1 MSKIG
6 SGWLSGVLRHAGSI
20 FEDGATIPVLRRLVS
35 EHGRTYAPRYALAFL
50 FMGVVAAC
58 TALSAWMMKDVVN
71 KIFVDQD
78 RAALFW
84 IPMLIA
90 ALFIAKGVAA
100 YLQEVSLSRIG
111 NRIVAQIQKRMYEH
125 MLKMGVGF
133 YQKYPSS
140 DLITRMTHNAQAA
153 RSMLNLVAVGLGRDL
168 LTLIGLIAVMV
179 SQDPVLAAIC
189 LIGGPFAAA
198 VLRSLSQRV
207 QKAAKRQFTGMSAI
221 VGTMRESA
229 QGIRVVKSF
238 QLEPLL
244 QRRMDGGVEGVER
257 LSNKI
262 VAVSALVNPLIETLG
277 GVAVAAAVVY
287 AGWRNLSFGDTPG
300 QFFAFITALLM
311 AADPA
316 RRLSKLQLQ
325 LATAAIGV
333 RMMYDLLDT
342 PAAEVDETRRPD
354 LIAAQG
360 EVRFEGVT
368 FSYDPDTPVLR
379 DLDLTAPAGKATA
392 LVGLSG
398 AGKTTVFNLLQRFW
412 VPAKGVIRIDGQPI
426 SEVSLASLRQQI
438 ALVSQDVFLFEGSIR
453 ENIVAGRENA
463 TEEEVIAAARAA
475 QADEFIASLPQG
487 YDTQVGELGS
497 QISGGQRQRISLAR
511 AFLKNAPIIL
521 LDEPTSA
528 LDSETEQSIQAA
540 LQKLTRGRTTIV
552 IAHRL
557 ATVAN
562 ADVIHVM
569 DKGRVIES
577 GRHRELIER
586 GGLYARLY
594 KIQFANAVSD
604 SEDKSVAATV

>member
-1 MSKIG
+1 MIVKDANT
-6 SGWLSGVLRHAGSI
+6 LR
-20 FEDGATIPVLRRLVS
+20 VLRRLVG
-35 EHGRTYAPRYALAFL
+35 EHGREYAPRYAIAFM
-50 FMGVVAAC
+50 FMGVVAGC
-58 TALSAWMMKDVVN
+58 TSLSAWMMKDVVN

-78 RAALFW
+78 QAALIW
-84 IPMLIA
+84 IPLAISG
-90 ALFIAKGVAA
+90 LFVIKGIAA
-100 YLQEVSLSRIG
+100 YLQEISLSRIG
-111 NRIVAQIQKRMYEH
+111 NRIVAQIQKRMYDH

-133 YQKYPSS
+133 YQQYPSS
-140 DLITRMTHNAQAA
+140 DLITRITQNAQAA
-153 RSMLNLVAVGLGRDL
+153 RGMLNLIAVGMGRDL
-168 LTLIGLIAVMV
+168 LTLVGLIAVMI
-179 SQDPVLAAIC
+179 SQDPILSAIC
-189 LIGGPFAAA
+189 LIGGPFAAV
-198 VLRSLSQRV
+198 VLKKLSQRV
-207 QKAAKRQFTGMSAI
+207 QKAADRQYTGMSTI

-229 QGIRVVKSF
+229 QGIRIVKSF
-238 QLEPLL
+238 QLERML
-244 QRRMDGGVEGVER
+244 QRRMNDGIDGVEW
-257 LSNKI
+257 LANKI

-277 GVAVAAAVVY
+277 GLAVAMAVVY
-287 AGWRNLSFGDTPG
+287 AGWRNVSFGDTPG

-333 RMMYDLLDT
+333 KMMYDLLDQ
-342 PAAEVDETRRPD
+342 AATEVEVDQRPD
-354 LIAAQG
+354 LIASEG
-360 EVRFEGVT
+360 EIRFEGVT
-368 FSYDPDTPVLR
+368 FSYDPDTPVLSE
-379 DLDLTAPAGKATA
+379 LDLIAPAGKTTA

-412 VPAKGVIRIDGQPI
+412 EPARGVIRIDGQPI
-426 SEVSLASLRQQI
+426 SEYSISSLRRQI
-438 ALVSQDVFLFEGSIR
+438 ALVSQDVFLFEGTIR
-453 ENIVAGRENA
+453 ENIVAGRKDA
-463 TEEEVIAAARAA
+463 SEEEIVAAAKAA
-475 QADEFIASLPQG
+475 QADEFIRSLPNG

-528 LDSETEQSIQAA
+528 LDSETEQAIQSA

-562 ADVIHVM
+562 ADLIHVM
-569 DKGRVIES
+569 DKGQVVES

-594 KIQFANAVSD
+594 QIQFANAIPNPKERD
-604 SEDKSVAATV
+604 IAAASA

>member
-1 MSKIG
+1 
-6 SGWLSGVLRHAGSI
+6 
-20 FEDGATIPVLRRLVS
+20 
-35 EHGRTYAPRYALAFL
+35 
-50 FMGVVAAC
+50 
-58 TALSAWMMKDVVN
+58 MMKDVVN

-78 RAALFW
+78 RVALFW
-84 IPMLIA
+84 IPMTIS
-90 ALFIAKGVAA
+90 ALFVIKGIAA

-111 NRIVAQIQKRMYEH
+111 NRIVADIQKRMYDH

-133 YQKYPSS
+133 YQQYPSS
-140 DLITRMTHNAQAA
+140 DLITRITQNAQAA
-153 RSMLNLVAVGLGRDL
+153 RGMLNLIAVGMGRDL
-168 LTLIGLIAVMV
+168 LTLVGLIAVMI
-179 SQDPVLAAIC
+179 SQDPILSAIC
-189 LIGGPFAAA
+189 LIGGPFAAV
-198 VLRSLSQRV
+198 VLKRLSQRV
-207 QKAAKRQFTGMSAI
+207 QKAADRQYTGMSTI

-229 QGIRVVKSF
+229 QGIRIVKSF
-238 QLEPLL
+238 QLERML
-244 QRRMDGGVEGVER
+244 QRRMNDGIDGVEW
-257 LSNKI
+257 LANKI

-277 GVAVAAAVVY
+277 GLAVAMAVVY
-287 AGWRNLSFGDTPG
+287 AGWRNVSFGDTPG

-333 RMMYDLLDT
+333 KMMYDLLDQ
-342 PAAEVDETRRPD
+342 PATEVEVDQRPD
-354 LIAAQG
+354 LIASEG
-360 EVRFEGVT
+360 EIRFEGVT
-368 FSYDPDTPVLR
+368 FSYDPDTPVLSE
-379 DLDLTAPAGKATA
+379 LDLIAPAGKTTA

-412 VPAKGVIRIDGQPI
+412 EPARGVIRIDGQPI
-426 SEVSLASLRQQI
+426 SEYSISSLRRQI
-438 ALVSQDVFLFEGSIR
+438 ALVSQDVFLFEGTIR
-453 ENIVAGRENA
+453 ENIVAGRKDA
-463 TEEEVIAAARAA
+463 SEEEIVAAAKAA
-475 QADEFIASLPQG
+475 QADEFIRSLPNG

-528 LDSETEQSIQAA
+528 LDSETEQAIQSA

-562 ADVIHVM
+562 ADLIHVM
-569 DKGRVIES
+569 EKGRVVES

-594 KIQFANAVSD
+594 QIQFANAIPSPKERD
-604 SEDKSVAATV
+604 IAAASA

>member
-1 MSKIG
+1 MIVKDVNT
-6 SGWLSGVLRHAGSI
+6 LRVLW
-20 FEDGATIPVLRRLVS
+20 RLLS
-35 EHGRTYAPRYALAFL
+35 EHGREYAPRYAIAFM
-50 FMGVVAAC
+50 FMGVVAGC
-58 TALSAWMMKDVVN
+58 TSLSAWMMKDVVN

-78 RAALFW
+78 QAALIW
-84 IPMLIA
+84 IPLAIS
-90 ALFIAKGVAA
+90 ALFVVKGMAA
-100 YLQEVSLSRIG
+100 YLQEISLSRIG
-111 NRIVAQIQKRMYEH
+111 NRIVAQIQKRMYDH

-133 YQKYPSS
+133 YQQYPSS
-140 DLITRMTHNAQAA
+140 DLITRITQNAQAA
-153 RSMLNLVAVGLGRDL
+153 RSMLNLIAVGMGRDL
-168 LTLIGLIAVMV
+168 LTLVGLIAVMI
-179 SQDPVLAAIC
+179 SQDPILSAIC
-189 LIGGPFAAA
+189 LIGGPIAA
-198 VLRSLSQRV
+198 VVLKKLSQRV
-207 QKAAKRQFTGMSAI
+207 QKAADRQYTGMSTI

-229 QGIRVVKSF
+229 QGIRIVKSF
-238 QLEPLL
+238 QLERML
-244 QRRMDGGVEGVER
+244 QRRMNEGIDGVEW
-257 LSNKI
+257 LANKI

-277 GVAVAAAVVY
+277 GLAVAMAVVY
-287 AGWRNLSFGDTPG
+287 AGWRNVSFGDTPG

-333 RMMYDLLDT
+333 KMMYDLLDQ
-342 PAAEVDETRRPD
+342 PATEVDEDQRPD
-354 LIAAQG
+354 LIATEG

-368 FSYDPDTPVLR
+368 FSYDPDTPVLSE
-379 DLDLTAPAGKATA
+379 LDLVAPPGKTTA

-412 VPAKGVIRIDGQPI
+412 EPSEGAIRIDGQPI
-426 SEVSLASLRQQI
+426 SQVSISSLRRQI
-438 ALVSQDVFLFEGSIR
+438 ALVSQDVFLFEGTIR
-453 ENIVAGRENA
+453 ENIVAGRKDA
-463 TEEEVIAAARAA
+463 SEEEIVAAAKAA
-475 QADEFIASLPQG
+475 QADEFIRSLPNG

-528 LDSETEQSIQAA
+528 LDSETEQAIQSA

-562 ADVIHVM
+562 ADLIHVM
-569 DKGRVIES
+569 EKGRVVES

-594 KIQFANAVSD
+594 QIQFANAIPSPKERD
-604 SEDKSVAATV
+604 IAAASA

>member
-1 MSKIG
+1 MIVKDANT
-6 SGWLSGVLRHAGSI
+6 LR
-20 FEDGATIPVLRRLVS
+20 VLRRLVG
-35 EHGRTYAPRYALAFL
+35 EHGREYAPRYAIAFM
-50 FMGVVAAC
+50 FMGVVAGC
-58 TALSAWMMKDVVN
+58 TSLSAWMMKDVVN

-78 RAALFW
+78 QAALIW
-84 IPMLIA
+84 IPLAISG
-90 ALFIAKGVAA
+90 LFVIKGIAA
-100 YLQEVSLSRIG
+100 YLQEISLSRIG
-111 NRIVAQIQKRMYEH
+111 NRIVAQIQKRMYDH

-133 YQKYPSS
+133 YQQYPSS
-140 DLITRMTHNAQAA
+140 DLITRITQNAQAA
-153 RSMLNLVAVGLGRDL
+153 RGMLNLIAVGMGRDL
-168 LTLIGLIAVMV
+168 LTLVGLIAVMI
-179 SQDPVLAAIC
+179 SQDPILSAIC
-189 LIGGPFAAA
+189 LIGGPFAAV
-198 VLRSLSQRV
+198 VLKRLSQRV
-207 QKAAKRQFTGMSAI
+207 QKAADRQYTGMSTI

-229 QGIRVVKSF
+229 QGIRIVKSF
-238 QLEPLL
+238 QLERML
-244 QRRMDGGVEGVER
+244 QRRMNDGIDGVEW
-257 LSNKI
+257 LANKI

-277 GVAVAAAVVY
+277 GLAVAMAVVY
-287 AGWRNLSFGDTPG
+287 AGWRNVSFGDTPG

-333 RMMYDLLDT
+333 KMMYDLLDQ
-342 PAAEVDETRRPD
+342 PATEVEVDQRPD
-354 LIAAQG
+354 LIASEG
-360 EVRFEGVT
+360 EIRFEGVT
-368 FSYDPDTPVLR
+368 FSYDPDTPVLSE
-379 DLDLTAPAGKATA
+379 LDLIAPAGKTTA

-412 VPAKGVIRIDGQPI
+412 EPARGVIRIDGQPI
-426 SEVSLASLRQQI
+426 SEYSISSLRRQI
-438 ALVSQDVFLFEGSIR
+438 ALVSQDVFLFEGTIR
-453 ENIVAGRENA
+453 ENIVAGRKDA
-463 TEEEVIAAARAA
+463 SEEEIVAAAKAA
-475 QADEFIASLPQG
+475 QADEFIRSLPNG

-528 LDSETEQSIQAA
+528 LDSETEQAIQSA

-562 ADVIHVM
+562 ADLIHVM
-569 DKGRVIES
+569 EKGRVVES

-594 KIQFANAVSD
+594 QIQFANAIPSPKERD
-604 SEDKSVAATV
+604 IAAASA

>member
-1 MSKIG
+1 MIVKDANT
-6 SGWLSGVLRHAGSI
+6 LR
-20 FEDGATIPVLRRLVS
+20 VLRRLVG
-35 EHGRTYAPRYALAFL
+35 EHGREYAPRYAIAFM
-50 FMGVVAAC
+50 FMGVVAGC
-58 TALSAWMMKDVVN
+58 TSLSAWMMKDVVN

-78 RAALFW
+78 QAALIW
-84 IPMLIA
+84 IPLAISG
-90 ALFIAKGVAA
+90 LFVIKGIAA
-100 YLQEVSLSRIG
+100 YLQEISLSRIG
-111 NRIVAQIQKRMYEH
+111 NRIVAQIQKRMYDH

-133 YQKYPSS
+133 YRQYPSS
-140 DLITRMTHNAQAA
+140 DLITRITQNAQAA
-153 RSMLNLVAVGLGRDL
+153 RGMLNLIAVGMGRDL
-168 LTLIGLIAVMV
+168 LTLVGLIAVMI
-179 SQDPVLAAIC
+179 SQDPILSAIC
-189 LIGGPFAAA
+189 LIGGPFAAV
-198 VLRSLSQRV
+198 VLKRLSQRV
-207 QKAAKRQFTGMSAI
+207 QKAADRQYTGMSTI

-229 QGIRVVKSF
+229 QGIRIVKSF
-238 QLEPLL
+238 QLERML
-244 QRRMDGGVEGVER
+244 QRRMNDGIDGVEW
-257 LSNKI
+257 LANKI

-277 GVAVAAAVVY
+277 GLAVAMAVVY
-287 AGWRNLSFGDTPG
+287 AGWRNVSFGDTPG

-333 RMMYDLLDT
+333 KMMYDLLDQ
-342 PAAEVDETRRPD
+342 PATEVEVDQRPD
-354 LIAAQG
+354 LIASEG
-360 EVRFEGVT
+360 EIRFEGVT
-368 FSYDPDTPVLR
+368 FSYDPDTPVLSE
-379 DLDLTAPAGKATA
+379 LDLIAPAGKTTA

-412 VPAKGVIRIDGQPI
+412 EPARGVIRIDGQPI
-426 SEVSLASLRQQI
+426 SEYSISSLRRQI
-438 ALVSQDVFLFEGSIR
+438 ALVSQDVFLFEGTIR
-453 ENIVAGRENA
+453 ENIVAGRKDA
-463 TEEEVIAAARAA
+463 SEEEIVAAAKAA
-475 QADEFIASLPQG
+475 QADEFIRSLPNG

-528 LDSETEQSIQAA
+528 LDSETEQAIQSA

-562 ADVIHVM
+562 ADLIHVM
-569 DKGRVIES
+569 EKGRVVES

-594 KIQFANAVSD
+594 QIQFANAIPSPKERD
-604 SEDKSVAATV
+604 IAAASA